1 MQLQPPKPSA
11 AGWAEEQHIS
21 PCCMARRSSS
31 SSSSVLCIL
40 LKKPSS
46 SSLTERLG
54 VKCRPLHYVLYQNW
68 ANWWRKGRPQWRQGS
83 CGLSNCLIRT
93 HQIFSA
99 GALWHKAESP
109 MWSSGTIPSMSSKLS
124 SAITSS
130 TSLEDAFCQSCPEN
144 LKCCST
150 WEQVRRRKAQCW
162 IKATFGTR

>member
-21 PCCMARRSSS
+21 PGCMARRSSS
-31 SSSSVLCIL
+31 FSSSVLCIL

-68 ANWWRKGRPQWRQGS
+68 ANWWRKGRPEWRQGS

-93 HQIFSA
+93 HQSFSA
-99 GALWHKAESP
+99 GALWHK
-109 MWSSGTIPSMSSKLS
+109 
-124 SAITSS
+124 
-130 TSLEDAFCQSCPEN
+130 Q
-144 LKCCST
+144 
-150 WEQVRRRKAQCW
+150 KAQCEAVVPFPPCLQSLALPSLLPLLW
-162 IKATFGTR
+162 KMPSANPVPKT